1 MSREKN
7 WRGLKLRLYCHD
19 LLSISL
25 SLCLGVSLLVLGP
38 GSGISHP
45 VETKR
50 LKTRTKKKK
59 DGEAP
64 VSAWEPEGSCRDRER
79 RQREDRGNQRG
90 DHAVRKRSSGKAKSG
105 RFCPHL
111 YPESVLCRIWSGV
124 GGLCSTMG
132 ASSDKVRGCRSGSG
146 QGPCRCGVWF
156 SPLMGLETEF

>member
-1 MSREKN
+1 MTFCPSLFLSVLVFLCWCWVLVQVFLTLLRRRDWRREQ
-7 WRGLKLRLYCHD
+7 
-19 LLSISL
+19 
-25 SLCLGVSLLVLGP
+25 
-38 GSGISHP
+38 
-45 VETKR
+45 
-50 LKTRTKKKK
+50 KKQK

-156 SPLMGLETEF
+156 RPLMGLETEF